1 MSEQAAEKLRTILEW
16 YAQPDAS
23 IVGYI
28 QRGGVNLAYVSH
40 AEITRILIQVD
51 PLWSWQ
57 PCGWENGRPQI
68 NVDNGMAT
76 MWGILTIHGKDMI
89 GVGSARAD
97 KGDVE
102 KELIGDFLRNAAMR
116 FGICLNLWSKE
127 ANDDGGRPQI
137 RATTTTIVSSG
148 GAPRPQ
154 SRPAPTAPKAPA
166 KAPVDATKKANA
178 GNPASE
184 KQLAFMAKLG
194 KENNIPDLAQFASG
208 VIGRAVNTLNV
219 MNASEASQVI
229 DRLMNP
235 QPMEELFIPDD
246 AMGEEEPF

>member
-1 MSEQAAEKLRTILEW
+1 MSDDIREKLKTILEW

-23 IVGYI
+23 IVGHI

-51 PLWSWQ
+51 PLWSWT
-57 PCGWENGRPQI
+57 PCGWKEGRPEI
-68 NVDNGMAT
+68 HVENGMAT
-76 MWGILTIHGKDMI
+76 MWGILTVHGKDMI

-127 ANDDGGRPQI
+127 ANDDSPRPQV
-137 RATTTTIVSSG
+137 RAVTQTSVVST

-154 SRPAPTAPKAPA
+154 ARPATPSAKPASEAP
-166 KAPVDATKKANA
+166 KKANA
-178 GNPASE
+178 GNPASD
-184 KQLAFMAKLG
+184 KQLGFLAKLG
-194 KENNIPDLAQFASG
+194 KEHNISDLAGYASK
-208 VIGRAVNTLNV
+208 VIGREVTTLNR
-219 MNASEASQVI
+219 MNAQEASQVI

-235 QPMEELFIPDD
+235 QPEPAEQFFPAD
-246 AMGEEEPF
+246 EEEPF

>member
-1 MSEQAAEKLRTILEW
+1 MSDDTSEKLATVLEW

-40 AEITRILIQVD
+40 AEITRILIKID

-57 PCGWENGRPQI
+57 PCGWSEGRPAI
-68 NVDNGMAT
+68 HIDNGMAT

-97 KGDVE
+97 KGDYE

-127 ANDDGGRPQI
+127 ANDD
-137 RATTTTIVSSG
+137 S
-148 GAPRPQ
+148 PRPQ
-154 SRPAPTAPKAPA
+154 VRAVTQTKVSSSPAGAPPASKGPVQARPASGDAP
-166 KAPVDATKKANA
+166 KKANA
-178 GNPASE
+178 GNPISD
-184 KQLAFMAKLG
+184 KQQAFIAKLA
-194 KENNIPDLAQFASG
+194 KEHQVANLAEFCTNLLKRD
-208 VIGRAVNTLNV
+208 VRTLNQL
-219 MNASEASQVI
+219 NAQEASVVI
-229 DRLMNP
+229 DALMNP
-235 QPMEELFIPDD
+235 VVETQPMF
-246 AMGEEEPF
+246 AEEEPF